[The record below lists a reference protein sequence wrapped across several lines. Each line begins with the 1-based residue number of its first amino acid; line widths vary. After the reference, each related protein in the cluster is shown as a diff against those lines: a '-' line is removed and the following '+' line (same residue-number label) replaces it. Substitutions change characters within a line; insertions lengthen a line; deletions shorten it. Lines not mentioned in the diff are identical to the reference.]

1 MHCRTLP
8 ILALGELDGC
18 SIPCESGQPG
28 PPCAS
33 RPPCASQ
40 LPSGEQA
47 SIHGFSRPYTR
58 VCLPGSSWKP
68 VFSFSAIP

>member
-28 PPCAS
+28 
-33 RPPCASQ
+33 PPCASQ